1 MLWVYNRKRTK
12 QNLEESG
19 MIYLNTTTVA
29 ILVVISTLAAYRHT
43 KSPTVAVSV
52 VSGLSAIVLAII
64 SVGKYGAY

>member
-1 MLWVYNRKRTK
+1 
-12 QNLEESG
+12 

-43 KSPTVAVSV
+43 KSPTAAVSV